1 MVTSASCSFDAL
13 ARSTNS
19 GPPRWHALAAMAALL
34 LAAPSYAGTMVPKQI
49 EYKAGVN
56 EDPAAKVCQL
66 AVALGDRSTG
76 EGVNFQLIVAQM
88 KQQGILAGP
97 LVTAYTV
104 DSRAPEIMPAGS
116 SRPARLASA
125 AFVSERYTSVA
136 LPKDLPFE
144 DGSVAAS
151 TLDFAQGRELIMA
164 VLRAE
169 FELRFTLENSASAAS
184 YKISSPPP
192 PDVLSE
198 FSGCLGSLTSSE

>member
-1 MVTSASCSFDAL
+1 
-13 ARSTNS
+13 
-19 GPPRWHALAAMAALL
+19 
-34 LAAPSYAGTMVPKQI
+34 
-49 EYKAGVN
+49 
-56 EDPAAKVCQL
+56 
-66 AVALGDRSTG
+66 
-76 EGVNFQLIVAQM
+76 
-88 KQQGILAGP
+88 LAGP

-192 PDVLSE
+192 ADVLSE